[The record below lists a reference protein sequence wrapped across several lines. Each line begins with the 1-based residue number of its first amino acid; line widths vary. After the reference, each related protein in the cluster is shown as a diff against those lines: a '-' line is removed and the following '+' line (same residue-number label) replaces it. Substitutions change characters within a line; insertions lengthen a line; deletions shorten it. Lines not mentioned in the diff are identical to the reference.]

1 MVGKVQCGLLKEGR
15 AGKGHVNR
23 TLVGEYRNR
32 YYLSSE
38 KLRSI
43 ESLGR
48 SEAHHFCPL
57 TGDTKANTA
66 NSPVTATL

>member
-15 AGKGHVNR
+15 AGKGHVNK

-38 KLRSI
+38 KLRSM
-43 ESLGR
+43 
-48 SEAHHFCPL
+48 
-57 TGDTKANTA
+57 D
-66 NSPVTATL
+66 